1 MRLGNYTLSPNQNY
15 THYCDYDTADCTRYL
30 YFGITHIRAHSY
42 YAINN
47 ESVPVNDIAL
57 IRLDRPVPFN
67 EVLMPVSLPN
77 PNEVDPAV
85 GDLLTVA
92 GWGSSVV
99 NTLVAKRA
107 VVVPLLN
114 DSNLCANASE
124 TRICAGVIDNNIN
137 TAKVTCDGDSGGP
150 LMKEGENHKM
160 TIEGI
165 VSFGRGNCVTK
176 FFAPHFTKVRP
187 YLHWIRKMAFRWESN
202 YARYMNLTE

>member
-99 NTLVAKRA
+99 N
-107 VVVPLLN
+107 N
-114 DSNLCANASE
+114 
-124 TRICAGVIDNNIN
+124 DNNIN
-137 TAKVTCDGDSGGP
+137 TAKVTCNGDSGGP

-202 YARYMNLTE
+202 YARYMNQQ